1 MMKMKRRVVGGVT
14 HTVLVQTPQMVMF
27 CFSNSA
33 LQRYVKFHPSDVG
46 FGLAPVLW
54 KHEKSPSLPL
64 PLDPTK
70 STKGETLVYNNP
82 TK

>member
-1 MMKMKRRVVGGVT
+1 MKRRVAGGVT

-33 LQRYVKFHPSDVG
+33 SQRYVKFHPSDFG
-46 FGLAPVLW
+46 FGLAPVFW
-54 KHEKSPSLPL
+54 KRQKPPSLPL
-64 PLDPTK
+64 PLDSTK
-70 STKGETLVYNNP
+70 STKGKILVYNNL